1 MGFINKLEKNNKLMK
16 NDITKKVTPHT
27 ILIVDDVARN
37 IQILGNILS
46 TNGFQIAYAQS
57 GKQALNIANMQEF
70 DLILLDIMMPEMD
83 GYEVC
88 EKLKADK
95 KTAQIPIIFLTA
107 KADMDSIVKG
117 FEIGGQDY
125 ITKPFNSAELLAR
138 VNTHILIKEQK
149 IQLKEANN
157 VLEQK
162 VEERTIQLKK
172 ANTILERFDRTKSDF
187 LSIISHE
194 LRTPLNGVIGLTN
207 LIDDTPLNKNQQEYI
222 NHLKEVS
229 ERLVRFSDIAL
240 LITSLKIDKYLPD
253 FLSVSVNH
261 LVESAIEEYKSLHEE
276 NEIVIK
282 SFENEK
288 RPLIFADSDLI
299 RQSCILII
307 ENAAKYASVE
317 RPLDI
322 SVLTNDSKVIIEFKD
337 YGPGFSDEAV
347 DNLFELFGAG
357 DVLHIEGSGLSLAAV
372 NLIMSIHN
380 GKVEA
385 VNGKGSGAIVRL
397 CFDKFED

>member
-1 MGFINKLEKNNKLMK
+1 MESNL
-16 NDITKKVTPHT
+16 KKKDTPHT

-46 TNGFQIAYAQS
+46 ANDYQIAYAQS
-57 GKQALNIANMQEF
+57 GKQALSIAKMQEF

-88 EKLKADK
+88 EKLKSSK
-95 KTAQIPIIFLTA
+95 KTSEIPIIFLTA

-117 FEIGGQDY
+117 FETGGQDY

-138 VNTHILIKEQK
+138 VNTHILLKEQK
-149 IQLKEANN
+149 IQLRAANSL
-157 VLEQK
+157 LEQK
-162 VEERTIQLKK
+162 VEERTVQLKN
-172 ANTILERFDRTKSDF
+172 ANLLLEKFDRTKSDF

-207 LIDDTPLNKNQQEYI
+207 LLDDTPLDESQQEYI

-240 LITSLKIDKYLPD
+240 LITSLKIDKYKPD

-261 LVESAIEEYKSLHEE
+261 LVESGIVEYQNLHESCGLVV
-276 NEIVIK
+276 NFSK
-282 SFENEK
+282 NDAK
-288 RPLIFADSDLI
+288 PLIFADSDLI
-299 RQSCILII
+299 RQCCILII
-307 ENAAKYASVE
+307 ENAVKFAGVE

-322 SVLTNDSKVIIEFKD
+322 SVKTTENKVTIEFND
-337 YGPGFSDEAV
+337 YGPGFSKDAL
-347 DNLFELFGAG
+347 NHLFELFGPG
-357 DVLHIEGSGLSLAAV
+357 DILHIEGSGLSLAAIK
-372 NLIMSIHN
+372 LMMSVHN
-380 GKVEA
+380 GKAEA
-385 VNGKGSGAIVRL
+385 VNSKNSGAVVRL
-397 CFDKFED
+397 HFDIFEE

>member
-1 MGFINKLEKNNKLMK
+1 MI
-16 NDITKKVTPHT
+16 KKESVHT

-46 TNGFQIAYAQS
+46 SNGFQIAYAQS
-57 GKQALNIANMQEF
+57 GKQALNIAKMQEF

-88 EKLKADK
+88 ERLKSNK
-95 KTAQIPIIFLTA
+95 KTAEIPIIFLTA

-117 FEIGGQDY
+117 FDTGGQDY

-138 VNTHILIKEQK
+138 VNTHILLKEQK
-149 IQLKEANN
+149 ILLKQTNLI
-157 VLEQK
+157 LEQK
-162 VEERTIQLKK
+162 VEERTIQLRK
-172 ANTILERFDRTKSDF
+172 ANALLEKFDRTKSDF

-194 LRTPLNGVIGLTN
+194 LRTPLNGVIGLTS
-207 LIDDTPLNKNQQEYI
+207 LLDDTSLDESQQEYI

-240 LITSLKIDKYLPD
+240 LITSLKIDKYKPD
-253 FLSVSVNH
+253 FLAVSVNH
-261 LVESAIEEYKSLHEE
+261 LVESGIKEYKQLHEDSKLLIKFDE
-276 NEIVIK
+276 N
-282 SFENEK
+282 ND

-299 RQSCILII
+299 RQCCILII
-307 ENAAKYASVE
+307 ENTVKYAGVE

-322 SVLTNDSKVIIEFKD
+322 SVITSKTRVTIEFND
-337 YGPGFSDEAV
+337 YGPGFSEDAV
-347 DNLFELFGAG
+347 NHLFELFGAG
-357 DVLHIEGSGLSLAAV
+357 DILHVEGSGLSLAAV
-372 NLIMSIHN
+372 NLMMNFHN

-385 VNGKGSGAIVRL
+385 LNGKQSGAVVRL
-397 CFDKFED
+397 HFDLFKD